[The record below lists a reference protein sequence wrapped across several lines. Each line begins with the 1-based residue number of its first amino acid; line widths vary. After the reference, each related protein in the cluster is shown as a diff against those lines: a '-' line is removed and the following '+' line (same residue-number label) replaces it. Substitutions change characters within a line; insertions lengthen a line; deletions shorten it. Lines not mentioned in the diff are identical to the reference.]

1 MPTSRLG
8 ATPPQLIARMVI
20 SAWLLAPAARVSIDA
35 ATAASK
41 DVVLSIQWYLS
52 QRRVRSDLV
61 EALLDAVAITPKGHP
76 SPADILAATISGLH
90 EGGSAI
96 TAHVATLDVTETG
109 TW

>member
-1 MPTSRLG
+1 MRVL
-8 ATPPQLIARMVI
+8 
-20 SAWLLAPAARVSIDA
+20 AARVSIDA

-52 QRRVRSDLV
+52 QRKVRSDLV

-109 TW
+109 TCVVMGGQRREMLVWVEVLPV